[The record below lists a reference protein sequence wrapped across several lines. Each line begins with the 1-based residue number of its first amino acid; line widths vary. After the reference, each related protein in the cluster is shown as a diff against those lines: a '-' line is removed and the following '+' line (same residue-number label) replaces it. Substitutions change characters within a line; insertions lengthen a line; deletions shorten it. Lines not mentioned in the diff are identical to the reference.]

1 MALEGLMQPI
11 VVVSF
16 ESNIQEIDLDRLEV
30 ESEDLS
36 SAVSSQTF

>member
-1 MALEGLMQPI
+1 MALEGSMEPI

-16 ESNIQEIDLDRLEV
+16 ESDIQEIDLDRLEV